1 MKYKYTAS
9 DKDGTKVTGELEANS
24 RDEVVDFLHEK
35 ELIVISIEEA
45 IGVSLKK
52 LSQFQI
58 GGFSLKD
65 KVIITKQMVA
75 MLTAGLPLTQAMQVL
90 VEQAPNDAMKEQ
102 LEKVYKDLQN
112 GMALSQAFARN
123 TTIYND
129 IQTNLIAAG
138 EKSGNLVEVMVKI
151 AENLEKAHR
160 LRGKI
165 RGALIYPAII
175 MSAIVIVVII
185 LVVFMVPQMEQ
196 LYQDFGIEN
205 LPLVTNIIV
214 KFSNFISSIYG
225 IIAIALG
232 IISVIAAV
240 IYYRSTVSGKR
251 LFHKIF
257 LTVPVFGPLNNNMQ
271 VAEFSRLLSLLLS
284 SGVPIIDA
292 LNIVARSTSNVIYAE
307 VVYLSA
313 ERVSKGVPLAVPLT
327 KSNIFP
333 HVFTRVVTVGEE
345 TGKLDQVL
353 LDMANFY
360 DNEVSETADNLT
372 KLLEPFIL
380 LLVAGLVAFLAVAI
394 YWPIYNIGQ
403 FV

>member
-1 MKYKYTAS
+1 MKYKYIAS
-9 DKDGTKVTGELEANS
+9 DKDGTRVTGELDADS
-24 RDEVVDFLHEK
+24 REGVVNFLHEK

-45 IGVSLKK
+45 LGLNWSKI
-52 LSQFQI
+52 SQIQI

-65 KVIITKQMVA
+65 KVIITKQLVA

-90 VEQAPNDAMKEQ
+90 QEQAPNDAMKQQ
-102 LEKVYKDLQN
+102 LEKVYRDLQN
-112 GMALSQAFARN
+112 GMPLSQAFASN
-123 TTIYND
+123 TSIYNE

-138 EKSGNLVEVMVKI
+138 EKSGNLVEIMEKI
-151 AENLEKAHR
+151 AEDLEKSHK

-175 MSAIVIVVII
+175 MLTIVVVVII

-196 LYQDFGIEN
+196 LYEDFGIAE
-205 LPLVTNIIV
+205 LPFVTNIIV
-214 KFSNFISSIYG
+214 KFSNFISSVYG
-225 IIAIALG
+225 ILVVLLG
-232 IISVIAAV
+232 IASIAAATV
-240 IYYRSTVSGKR
+240 YYRSTVSGKR
-251 LFHKIF
+251 IFHRIF
-257 LTVPVFGPLNNNMQ
+257 LSVPVFGPLNHKIQ

-292 LNIVARSTSNVIYAE
+292 LNIVARSTSNVLYAE
-307 VVYLSA
+307 VVYLSS

-327 KSNIFP
+327 RSGIFP
-333 HVFTRVVTVGEE
+333 PVFTRVVTVGEE

-380 LLVAGLVAFLAVAI
+380 LIVAGLVAFLAIAI